1 MARRG
6 TDPAGELADRIREL
20 IDRSGL
26 SLDAV
31 AARTGRGRHEWDAYV
46 RGLRRPSREA
56 TAALAEALGTQRDP
70 LLQLWDRAESH
81 APASVTGEGGRPAP
95 SRRGTGHPHAPRH
108 SRPGGRPH
116 GDRRPRH
123 ARTGTLVATAVGVA
137 LVVLAVVL
145 LTGLGGGDGHTAA
158 AGSRTSP
165 AAPGGHG
172 GSGRSGGKAAAPA
185 PAPTATD
192 PAATASPSP
201 SASASASAGPSLPG
215 GVRCAPGACAG
226 EDPEATGC
234 AGGNASTLAAARVG
248 GAYVEVRYSATC
260 RAAWARV
267 TGAPSGATLRITPG
281 GSPVAAG
288 AEADAGAGVGTYT
301 PMVAAADPHGLRA
314 CLTPAHGPRGCASA
328 R

>member
-6 TDPAGELADRIREL
+6 TDPAGELTDRIREL

-26 SLDAV
+26 SVDAV

-56 TAALAEALGTQRDP
+56 TAALAEALGAHGGP
-70 LLQLWDRAESH
+70 LLELWDRAESH
-81 APASVTGEGGRPAP
+81 APTPVADDTGRIAP
-95 SRRGTGHPHAPRH
+95 PRRGTGHPHHPRH
-108 SRPGGRPH
+108 SRPGRRPH

-145 LTGLGGGDGHTAA
+145 LTGLGGGGDSRTAA
-158 AGSRTSP
+158 A
-165 AAPGGHG
+165 
-172 GSGRSGGKAAAPA
+172 
-185 PAPTATD
+185 APTATD
-192 PAATASPSP
+192 PATASPSATASSSPSP
-201 SASASASAGPSLPG
+201 SAATSARPSLPA

-226 EDPEATGC
+226 ADPETAGC
-234 AGGNASTLAAARVG
+234 AGGHASTVAAARVA

-267 TGAPSGATLRITPG
+267 TGAPSGATLLIAPG
-281 GSPVAAG
+281 GGPVAAH
-288 AEADAGAGVGTYT
+288 AGAGAGTYT
-301 PMVAAADPHGLRA
+301 PMVDAQDPRGLRA
-314 CLTPAHGPRGCASA
+314 CLTPATGPRGCTSA